1 MPNRSSVQK
10 ASSNTKS
17 VLTDADGGQRPAA
30 MGPDQPDVAN
40 RSLDVFEHV
49 LIVKLF
55 QELRDVGSRC
65 FLVGLVVGQYSLE

>member
-1 MPNRSSVQK
+1 MPNQSSGRK

-17 VLTDADGGQRPAA
+17 VLTDAVGGLRPAA
-30 MGPDQPDVAN
+30 MGPGQPDLAN
-40 RSLDVFEHV
+40 GLLDVFEHV
-49 LIVKLF
+49 LVVKLF